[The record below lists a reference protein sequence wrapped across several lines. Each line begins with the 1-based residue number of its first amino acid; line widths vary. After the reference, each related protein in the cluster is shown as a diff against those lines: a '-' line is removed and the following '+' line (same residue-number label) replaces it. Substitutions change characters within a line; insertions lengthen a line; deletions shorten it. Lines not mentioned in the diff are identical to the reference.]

1 MHVGNALL
9 ALGAEAGDKEHLT
22 VVVLAMKKDGLVL
35 PGSRQEGGRR
45 ARLPGAQ
52 PSRRTS
58 AVSLWPSRK
67 RLGPDAHARQ
77 CGRYSSFL
85 NWSGTLPALPLKTS
99 SLIAVL
105 MLGVPRRG
113 PCELVCRRWRGRSIK
128 WSRLQ
133 RPLMA
138 TKHVSG
144 PPSCCRAI

>member
-1 MHVGNALL
+1 LFTIIIIFFPCWWLSYNKLFYLSCAQWSLQQATAAFAMHVGNALF

-35 PGSRQEGGRR
+35 PGSRQE

-77 CGRYSSFL
+77 CGRHSSFL
-85 NWSGTLPALPLKTS
+85 NWSGTLPALPLKRS
-99 SLIAVL
+99 SL
-105 MLGVPRRG
+105 M
-113 PCELVCRRWRGRSIK
+113 
-128 WSRLQ
+128 
-133 RPLMA
+133 
-138 TKHVSG
+138 
-144 PPSCCRAI
+144 PS